1 MEIRTRRRLAWAG
14 ALLIAVSLLL
24 SAAAVCA
31 DSFSSTDAGIR
42 YRGTYRIGSTSTGWK
57 KSLGKYTRKKYDGC
71 TAGTNSYMYTFK
83 SRGVKVE
90 TLQSKKGGAEQIIT
104 IILSKKT
111 VPTIAG
117 LRVGDK
123 VSKMVSLYGTGY
135 KKSGTTYKY
144 TRGTYR
150 MTVNTNAK
158 TQKITKITLLKDI

>member
-1 MEIRTRRRLAWAG
+1 
-14 ALLIAVSLLL
+14 
-24 SAAAVCA
+24 
-31 DSFSSTDAGIR
+31 
-42 YRGTYRIGSTSTGWK
+42 
-57 KSLGKYTRKKYDGC
+57 
-71 TAGTNSYMYTFK
+71 MYTFK

-144 TRGTYR
+144 TRGAYR